1 MSGYNTM
8 ETMDTMDYTDTVNKV
23 FTTRKPKK
31 KMSKRVHNVNKKVGK
46 MGAQIG
52 KASGILDGYGHN
64 SDSEYEQMNNQN
76 DTVML
81 YNVGGEIHADSQLA
95 FAHEPVEMDDDFY
108 YSRRWPAN
116 QDPRWN
122 NNPSSTTPYRTS
134 SDMYYHPAMRSQ
146 WPSSA
151 TPQPPSHGYHRDPVY
166 LSGGGPRHTPLA
178 RHQHHSHQQQPST
191 GNLSYKNYPSD
202 SDYPFDYD
210 PPRAWS
216 AAGDDDRKF
225 YSDGDYYASSSP
237 SQPAH
242 LFTAGTPDHANHYGR
257 KYTSREDLNRDYFSD
272 YEQAGLPSSA
282 SRNSQHLDTGYHAIS
297 PEHYRTGSSL
307 SVASSHVSQ
316 QSGSMHAAAAPTT
329 TNSPTQQTPVAGKS
343 GKTKISASANSGTS
357 TTHSTSA
364 GDLTS
369 LSIPGDDY
377 LDERENAFKR
387 RATSPNISY
396 RQSRSR
402 SNSQHLQPRKASSN
416 TSTPSKTTKQKKLL
430 FNSSEPASAFS
441 LKTIV
446 HKIRGKDGKK
456 APSGYGSPMGL
467 ATKQPSIIDEE
478 AVEDDSDGMSAGH
491 SSVKHSRAPSVTSH
505 RTSHSAAHSTGSK
518 SLAVPDNA
526 TVRSRAS
533 HSRFSAR
540 ALSRDPIKRSAS
552 ATPAPA
558 EIPESQSTAWTMMSG
573 AAAGAVTGAS
583 SVGNYLWTSL
593 AGDKGPLEFFFGEI
607 PNKGEEIRRED
618 SPIAKRGRSRSA
630 HTVRSRSGSRS
641 ASVRAESVSQAS
653 IASRHSAATITPEV
667 TDNASSSGSSGS
679 SGSKFKE
686 RWKSFFVT
694 TSYPRSPSPE
704 SMIAPTAPA
713 APASVR
719 SVSRSSRFSRS
730 HSAGTHA
737 SSIRAASV
745 APSMAPSEA
754 SVRTL
759 RAAPDIETESLS
771 GIDEG
776 PAARLVSHF
785 VNASRSCA
793 RLSYILVPVDAI
805 ADAFPSLQSI
815 VVVIELFL
823 LLWLLY
829 QLSILVET
837 LAIAVKAFCMPVIMI
852 CRLMGLNK

>member
-1 MSGYNTM
+1 M
-8 ETMDTMDYTDTVNKV
+8 ETVDYADTVNKV

-64 SDSEYEQMNNQN
+64 SDSEYEKMNNQD

-81 YNVGGEIHADSQLA
+81 YNVGGEIHADSQLV

-108 YSRRWPAN
+108 YSRRWPSN

-122 NNPSSTTPYRTS
+122 NNPSSTAPYRTS

-151 TPQPPSHGYHRDPVY
+151 TPQPALQGYHRDPLY
-166 LSGGGPRHTPLA
+166 SSGRH
-178 RHQHHSHQQQPST
+178 HHSDTPFSRHHQQST
-191 GNLSYKNYPSD
+191 NGNSNNYYKNYPSD

-210 PPRAWS
+210 PPRTWS
-216 AAGDDDRKF
+216 AAGENDRKF
-225 YSDGDYYASSSP
+225 YSDGDYHASSTNA
-237 SQPAH
+237 QPAH
-242 LFTAGTPDHANHYGR
+242 LYPTGTPDHSNQYPSNYHGR
-257 KYTSREDLNRDYFSD
+257 KYSSREDLNKDYFSD
-272 YEQAGLPSSA
+272 YEQTTPSNIA
-282 SRNSQHLDTGYHAIS
+282 SRNSQNLDTGYHALS

-307 SVASSHVSQ
+307 SVASSYVSQ
-316 QSGSMHAAAAPTT
+316 HSGSMHAAPTT
-329 TNSPTQQTPVAGKS
+329 TNSPAQQTPAAAKPAKNKFS
-343 GKTKISASANSGTS
+343 SSAANSATPI
-357 TTHSTSA
+357 THSTSSA
-364 GDLTS
+364 GDLSSHTVS
-369 LSIPGDDY
+369 GEGN

-387 RATSPNISY
+387 RATSPNLSY
-396 RQSRSR
+396 HHSRSR
-402 SNSQHLQPRKASSN
+402 SNSQHLQQRKASSN
-416 TSTPSKTTKQKKLL
+416 SSTPSKSAKQKKLL
-430 FNSSEPASAFS
+430 FDSSESASAFS

-456 APSGYGSPMGL
+456 PPSGYGSPMGL

-478 AVEDDSDGMSAGH
+478 AVEDDSDGRSADH
-491 SSVKHSRAPSVTSH
+491 SPVKHSRDPSLASH
-505 RTSHSAAHSTGSK
+505 RTSHSTARSTGSK
-518 SLAVPDNA
+518 SLAAMETA
-526 TVRSRAS
+526 TIRSRNS
-533 HSRFSAR
+533 QSRFSAR
-540 ALSRDPIKRSAS
+540 ALSRDPTKRSTS
-552 ATPAPA
+552 ATPGPPDAA
-558 EIPESQSTAWTMMSG
+558 EGQNTAWAMMSG
-573 AAAGAVTGAS
+573 VATGAATGAT

-607 PNKGEEIRRED
+607 PNKGEEMRRED
-618 SPIAKRGRSRSA
+618 SPVSKRGRSRSA
-630 HTVRSRSGSRS
+630 HTVRSRSGSRPTS
-641 ASVRAESVSQAS
+641 ARAESVSRAS
-653 IASRHSAATITPEV
+653 VASSQTGATITAEAA
-667 TDNASSSGSSGS
+667 DNASST
-679 SGSKFKE
+679 GSKFKE

-694 TSYPRSPSPE
+694 TTYPRSPSPE
-704 SMIAPTAPA
+704 SMIAPTAA
-713 APASVR
+713 AVASASGAPSLR
-719 SVSRSSRFSRS
+719 SASRASGFSSRSSVR
-730 HSAGTHA
+730 
-737 SSIRAASV
+737 
-745 APSMAPSEA
+745 APSIAPSIAASEA
-754 SVRTL
+754 SARTL
-759 RAAPDIETESLS
+759 KAAPETEAELGSPLE
-771 GIDEG
+771 EG